1 MNKRI
6 TIFIASHTGALVKQ
20 VTMPRTGLVGI
31 ALLIVTGMMTTGYL
45 MIDYLNLQQKAAS
58 VRQLSATI
66 KSQESTLGEQ
76 QAQIKKLADRI
87 NVMKSQLFALQEFE
101 KKIRVIADLENDSDS
116 PGLFGI
122 GGVPYDEIDT
132 RPGMEDRQ
140 NALVREMHH
149 QLNLLESA
157 FSTQEDGFSSLLNCL
172 EDKRRLLASTP
183 AVRPMNGGWI
193 TSRFEYRKS
202 PFTGRREFHHG
213 LDIAASI
220 DTPVI
225 ASADGKIV
233 YCGTKGGLGKA
244 VIIDHGRGILTR
256 YGHLNKLMK
265 KKGDIVKRED
275 IIGTVGN
282 TGQST
287 GPHLHYEVRLN
298 GVPVDPEKYILN

>member
-20 VTMPRTGLVGI
+20 ITVPRMGLAGI
-31 ALLIVTGMMTTGYL
+31 AFLIVAGVATAGYL
-45 MIDYLNLQQKAAS
+45 VLDYFTLQQKAAS
-58 VRQLSATI
+58 VRHLSATI
-66 KSQESTLGEQ
+66 ASQEATLGEQ
-76 QAQIKKLADRI
+76 QAQIKTLGDRI
-87 NVMKSQLFALQEFE
+87 NMMKSQLFALHEFE
-101 KKIRVIADLENDSDS
+101 KKIRVIADLEKDSDS
-116 PGLFGI
+116 QGLFGV

-132 RPGMEDRQ
+132 RVGMEDRQ

-149 QLNLLESA
+149 QLNLMENA

-183 AVRPMNGGWI
+183 AIRPLNGGWI

-225 ASADGKIV
+225 ASADGKVV
-233 YCGTKGGLGKA
+233 YCGPKGGLGRA

-256 YGHLNKLMK
+256 YGHLNKIMK
-265 KKGDIVKRED
+265 KKGDTVNRED

-287 GPHLHYEVRLN
+287 GPHLHYEVRVN